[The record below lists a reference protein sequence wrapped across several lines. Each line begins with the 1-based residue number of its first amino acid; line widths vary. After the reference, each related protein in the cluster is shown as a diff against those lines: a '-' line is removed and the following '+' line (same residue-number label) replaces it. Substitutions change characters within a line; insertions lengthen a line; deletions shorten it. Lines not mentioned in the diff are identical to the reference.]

1 MWHITYA
8 QLCLHLGAGS
18 DLFVLVVWQKC
29 LAGKGGLF
37 GHMMVQSIVAKSS
50 RWRELKAAAPITTA
64 VEEQRVRNACLPL
77 CSSLSFTW
85 STVPCL
91 RNGSI
96 YSGQIFLPQRNQ
108 DNSPTDMHITR
119 FEKKTNCHSDSKLQT
134 AKRKP
139 VSKNLGIKSGTIA
152 RWWLRTA
159 QL

>member
-18 DLFVLVVWQKC
+18 DLFVLVVWQKR

-64 VEEQRVRNACLPL
+64 VEEQRVRNAY
-77 CSSLSFTW
+77 SSLSFTW

-119 FEKKTNCHSDSKLQT
+119 FEKKKT
-134 AKRKP
+134 
-139 VSKNLGIKSGTIA
+139 VI
-152 RWWLRTA
+152 RT
-159 QL
+159 QNYKQQRESQSQKTWG